1 MHVCM
6 YDVILNKT
14 KVMIHSQE
22 EDLSLFDLTS
32 FSGGDEFTT
41 PYVFAYL
48 YKSRRQRRFA
58 HTYKHC
64 TASAFELVA
73 HRQPHFLHSLF
84 DQMQKRLNIIQ
95 NFKDHERSVLHTFSF
110 T

>member
-1 MHVCM
+1 M

-48 YKSRRQRRFA
+48 HKADVREDLHIRINIA
-58 HTYKHC
+58 
-64 TASAFELVA
+64 AFELVA
-73 HRQPHFLHSLF
+73 YNHFLHSLF

-95 NFKDHERSVLHTFSF
+95 NFKDHERS
-110 T
+110 